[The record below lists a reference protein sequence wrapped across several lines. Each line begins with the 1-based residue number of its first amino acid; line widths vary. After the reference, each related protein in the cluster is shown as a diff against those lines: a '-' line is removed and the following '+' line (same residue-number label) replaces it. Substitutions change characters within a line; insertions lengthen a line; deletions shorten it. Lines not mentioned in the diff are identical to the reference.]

1 MSTTQVRKRPDP
13 KRKARTVADLWSRAV
28 APSDASTRPLSAD
41 IRLCDARELLASLK
55 DGSVDAVIT
64 DPPYGIDHESNSK
77 YDDRK
82 DGWEA
87 RIASLLPEILRVSRG
102 PVFWFGASSTLQRD
116 LAVLKPDRVMIWAPK
131 YRGSPTSSDG
141 VFYKFETIL
150 VWSVDSIAKPSKGE
164 HSLCIHSDV
173 ITDSIHMRKDSW
185 WDHPATKPVP
195 LMERLC
201 RAAPPGGIVCDPFA
215 GSGTTGVAAINVG
228 RSFIGSEILPEYH
241 DVATKRIAEALAP
254 WRDKIAKSAQAI
266 S

>member
-13 KRKARTVADLWSRAV
+13 KRKPRTMSDLWSRAV

-41 IRLCDARELLASLK
+41 VRLCDARELLASLK

-64 DPPYGIDHESNSK
+64 DPPYGVDHEGNSA
-77 YDDRK
+77 YDDRR

-87 RIASLLPEILRVSRG
+87 RIASLLPEMLRVSRG
-102 PVFWFGASSTLQRD
+102 SVLWFGASPTLHRD

-131 YRGSPTSSDG
+131 FTSSKVSKGG
-141 VFYKFETIL
+141 VFYRWHTVFAWKTEAIYKCPT
-150 VWSVDSIAKPSKGE
+150 S
-164 HSLCIHSDV
+164 HSLGVHSDHFNEMTAV
-173 ITDSIHMRKDSW
+173 AKTW

-201 RAAPPGGIVCDPFA
+201 RAAPPGGLVCDPFA

-254 WRDKIAKSAQAI
+254 WQAKIARFAQSI

>member
-1 MSTTQVRKRPDP
+1 MS
-13 KRKARTVADLWSRAV
+13 DLWSRAV

-41 IRLCDARELLASLK
+41 VRLCDARELLASLK

-64 DPPYGIDHESNSK
+64 DPPYGVDHESNSK
-77 YDDRK
+77 YDDRR

-87 RIASLLPEILRVSRG
+87 RIASLLPEMLRVSRG

-116 LAVLKPDRVMIWAPK
+116 LAILKPDRVMIWAPK
-131 YRGSPTSSDG
+131 FTASKVSGGG
-141 VFYKFETIL
+141 VFYRWHTVFAWRTNTIYRCKT
-150 VWSVDSIAKPSKGE
+150 S
-164 HSLCIHSDV
+164 HSLGVHSDHFNEM
-173 ITDSIHMRKDSW
+173 TDLDKTW
-185 WDHPATKPVP
+185 WNHPATKPVP

-254 WRDKIAKSAQAI
+254 WQAKIARFAQWI

>member
-1 MSTTQVRKRPDP
+1 
-13 KRKARTVADLWSRAV
+13 
-28 APSDASTRPLSAD
+28 
-41 IRLCDARELLASLK
+41 LLASLGDK
-55 DGSVDAVIT
+55 SVDAVIT
-64 DPPYGIDHESNSK
+64 DPPYGVDHESNSK
-77 YDDRK
+77 YDDRR

-87 RIASLLPEILRVSRG
+87 RIAYLLPEMLRVSRG
-102 PVFWFGASSTLQRD
+102 PVFWFGASATLHRD
-116 LAVLKPDRVMIWAPK
+116 LAILKPDRVMIWAPK
-131 YRGSPTSSDG
+131 YRGLPVSSNN
-141 VFYKFETIL
+141 VFYKFETIY
-150 VWSVDSIAKPSKGE
+150 VWRVGSFAKPGKGE
-164 HSLCIHSDV
+164 HKLVVHSDV
-173 ITDSIHMRKDSW
+173 MTENIHNRRDSF

-254 WRDKIAKSAQAI
+254 WQAKIARFAQSI